1 MVAMSE
7 RRTYGPG
14 AHQSHE
20 RQTGHQRSRSERRQ
34 GPATGAKHGGAA
46 GQERRGEP
54 GEALLAPEEHGED
67 YISER
72 DLLDKEP

>member
-1 MVAMSE
+1 MVSMSE

-14 AHQSHE
+14 AHL
-20 RQTGHQRSRSERRQ
+20 SRSERRQ

-46 GQERRGEP
+46 GPERRGEP
-54 GEALLAPEEHGED
+54 GEALLPPEEHGED